1 MRIVYID
8 ILADI
13 DRAIDGGMVDYIELT
28 RKEWIAF
35 KARRDIDSMRP
46 VLAPDTDTHTI
57 TYRGI
62 PIVILDR

>member
-13 DRAIDGGMVDYIELT
+13 NRAIDGGMVDYIELT
-28 RKEWIAF
+28 QKEWTAI
-35 KARRDIDSMRP
+35 KARLDIDSMG
-46 VLAPDTDTHTI
+46 VMLAPITNTM